1 MLACF
6 FDDGLNYRAIV
17 QQKAFNQQ
25 VDYFIY
31 YGLFMSF
38 SKINFWIEGDISTTR
53 IMARL
58 LNDVTDDQCDTRMLS
73 SVGWS
78 SLVSG
83 VNIFCRSCD
92 PRFAWLPVYLRKHG
106 IPYAYYLD
114 DNFWKITGT
123 GELARYYKSAEVV
136 LSLDA
141 FVENASFVITHNK
154 TFAEFINRR
163 FPDVKCELL
172 PVPFDTSLI
181 RKIAKDLAVKPARD
195 TVVGYAGG
203 YKEAEFELLQ
213 GVVEQLGKERPEIRF
228 EFIGGVSD
236 ELRSLNNVQWFPGSS
251 DYSKFLE
258 LKMARNWSV
267 GLAPLME
274 SQFNSSK
281 TNNKFREYGGCGIS
295 GIYSNTTPYVECV
308 VSERSGLLVDNNVE
322 DWVEAIKRLVDN
334 PSLRETIK
342 QESSRYVELTHSHD
356 SIMPTWRAALDT
368 ISDLPERLMS
378 SRIRFNYVKHYH
390 LSGMSRVA
398 KKMEGATA
406 ATIYGFVLKGKFKS
420 LLNKIP
426 VRKIIKVS
434 AFFILI
440 AAGFYLL
447 KAGVM

>member
-1 MLACF
+1 
-6 FDDGLNYRAIV
+6 
-17 QQKAFNQQ
+17 
-25 VDYFIY
+25 
-31 YGLFMSF
+31 MSF

-53 IMARL
+53 IVARL
-58 LNDVTDDQCDTRMLS
+58 LNDVTDDHCETRMLS
-73 SVGWS
+73 TVGWS

-92 PRFAWLPVYLRKHG
+92 PRYAWLPAYLRKHG
-106 IPYAYYLD
+106 IPYAYYID

-123 GELARYYKSAEVV
+123 GDLARYYKSAEVV
-136 LSLDA
+136 LALDA

-154 TFAEFINRR
+154 TFAEFITRR

-181 RKIAKDLAVKPARD
+181 RKIAKDLAVKPARYA
-195 TVVGYAGG
+195 VVGYAGG

-213 GVVEQLGKERPEIRF
+213 EVVEQLGKERPEIRF

-258 LKMARNWSV
+258 FKMARNWTV

-281 TNNKFREYGGCGIS
+281 TNNKFREYGGCGIA

-308 VSERSGLLVDNNVE
+308 VSERSGLLADNTVE

-334 PSLRETIK
+334 ALLRETIK
-342 QESSRYVELTHSHD
+342 QESSKYVELNHSHD
-356 SIMPTWRAALDT
+356 SIVPAWREALDT
-368 ISDLPERLMS
+368 ISHLPERTIS
-378 SRIRFNYVKHYH
+378 SRVRFNYVKHYH

-398 KKMEGATA
+398 KRMEGATPA
-406 ATIYGFVLKGKFKS
+406 SIFGFVLRGKLKS
-420 LLNKIP
+420 VLNRIP
-426 VRKIIKVS
+426 VRKIIKVT
-434 AFFILI
+434 AFFALI
-440 AAGFYLL
+440 VAVFYLF

>member
-1 MLACF
+1 MLRINE
-6 FDDGLNYRAIV
+6 L
-17 QQKAFNQQ
+17 
-25 VDYFIY
+25 DYFYY

-38 SKINFWIEGDISTTR
+38 SKINFWIEGDISTAR
-53 IMARL
+53 IVSRL
-58 LNDVTDDQCDTRMLS
+58 LNDVSSEGNCDTRLLS
-73 SVGWS
+73 TVGWS

-92 PRFAWLPVYLRKHG
+92 PRYAWLPMYLREHG
-106 IPYAYYLD
+106 IPYAFYLD

-181 RKIAKDLAVKPARD
+181 RKIAQNVAVKPARD
-195 TVVGYAGG
+195 AVVGYAGG
-203 YKEAEFELLQ
+203 YKEEEFALLQ
-213 GVVEQLGKERPEIRF
+213 GVVERLGKERPEIRF

-236 ELRSLNNVQWFPGSS
+236 ELRSLNNVQWFPGFS

-258 LKMARNWSV
+258 FKMKRNWSV

-308 VSERSGLLVDNNVE
+308 VSERSGLLVDNNVA
-322 DWVEAIKRLVDN
+322 DWVEAIKRLVDS
-334 PSLRETIK
+334 PQLRETIK
-342 QESSRYVELTHSHD
+342 EESFKYVELNHSHESIVPAWREALDRISHD
-356 SIMPTWRAALDT
+356 S
-368 ISDLPERLMS
+368 ERLMS
-378 SRIRFNYVKHYH
+378 SRIRFNYVKHFH
-390 LSGMSRVA
+390 LSGMSQVA
-398 KKMEGATA
+398 KRMEGATA
-406 ATIYGFVLKGKFKS
+406 TSIYGFVLKGKLRSILKRDSVKS
-420 LLNKIP
+420 M
-426 VRKIIKVS
+426 IK
-434 AFFILI
+434 AFAFVALVT
-440 AAGFYLL
+440 AGLYFL